1 MSIDVNKSS
10 ERQAAIPHALR
21 DSLLR
26 DAGRVLVLA
35 AGGYLVVRI
44 ALGLLHLS

>member
-1 MSIDVNKSS
+1 MSIIKSP
-10 ERQAAIPHALR
+10 ERQVAIPQSLR
-21 DSLLR
+21 DSLLG

-35 AGGYLVVRI
+35 AGGYIVVRI